1 MMDTTQGLLVLVLV
15 AVCFLTYKVIRIERR
30 LNARD
35 RPKTRRNDKIVPIL
49 KDRIEKG
56 PFSVPT
62 QKDKNDK

>member
-1 MMDTTQGLLVLVLV
+1 VDTTQALLVLLLV
-15 AVCFLTYKVIRIERR
+15 AVGFLTYKVVRLERR

-49 KDRIEKG
+49 KDQIEKG

-62 QKDKNDK
+62 PKDKKDK